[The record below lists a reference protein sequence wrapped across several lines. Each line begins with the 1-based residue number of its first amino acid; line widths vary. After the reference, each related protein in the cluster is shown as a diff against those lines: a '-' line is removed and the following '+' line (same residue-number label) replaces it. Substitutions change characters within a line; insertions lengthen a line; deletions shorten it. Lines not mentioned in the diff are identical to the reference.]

1 MKPEKNNPQDDVRL
15 IRIAAKDIFGN
26 KKVYTGLTEIK
37 GISWM
42 FSNAICNNLK
52 IDKFKRIDELTEKE
66 IKDIEDFISHPD
78 SPLLPFLKNRRKDKE
93 SGIDKHL
100 VGADLD
106 LQKEFDIKGMKKMKS
121 YKGVRHTLGQP
132 VRGQR
137 TKSHFRKNKSKS
149 GGIKK
154 KS

>member
-1 MKPEKNNPQDDVRL
+1 MKPEEKNKQENVRL
-15 IRIAAKDIFGN
+15 VRVAAKDIFGN
-26 KKVYTGLTEIK
+26 KKVYIGLTEIK

-52 IDKFKRIDELTEKE
+52 IDKYKRIDELTTEE
-66 IKDIEDFISHPD
+66 IKSIEGFISHPN
-78 SPLLPFLKNRRKDKE
+78 SPLLSFLKNRRKDKE
-93 SGIDKHL
+93 TGIDKHL

-121 YKGVRHTLGQP
+121 YKGIRHTLGQP

>member
-1 MKPEKNNPQDDVRL
+1 MKPKEINLDENVRL
-15 IRIAAKDIFGN
+15 VRILAKDIAGN
-26 KKVYTGLTEIK
+26 KRVYPGLTTIK

-42 FSNAICNNLK
+42 YSNAICTKLK
-52 IDKFKRIDELTEKE
+52 IDKNRRIDELSEAEIKE
-66 IKDIEDFISHPD
+66 IENFITNPEVSFF
-78 SPLLPFLKNRRKDKE
+78 SFLKNRRRDAD
-93 SGIDKHL
+93 SGKDKHL

-106 LQKEFDIKGMKKMKS
+106 LQKEFDIKSMKKMKS
-121 YKGVRHTLGQP
+121 YKGIRHELGQP

-154 KS
+154 K

>member
-1 MKPEKNNPQDDVRL
+1 MRPEEKNKQDDVKL
-15 IRIAAKDIFGN
+15 IRVASKDIFGD
-26 KKVYTGLTEIK
+26 KKVYVGLTEIR

-42 FSNAICNNLK
+42 FSNAICRNLS
-52 IDKFKRIDELTEKE
+52 IDKNKRIDELSEKE
-66 IKDIEDFISHPD
+66 IKEIEDFISHPD
-78 SPLLPFLKNRRKDKE
+78 SPLLAFLKNRRKDND

-121 YKGVRHTLGQP
+121 YRGIRHTLGQP

-137 TKSHFRKNKSKS
+137 TKSNFRKNKSKN
-149 GGIKK
+149 GGMKK
-154 KS
+154 K